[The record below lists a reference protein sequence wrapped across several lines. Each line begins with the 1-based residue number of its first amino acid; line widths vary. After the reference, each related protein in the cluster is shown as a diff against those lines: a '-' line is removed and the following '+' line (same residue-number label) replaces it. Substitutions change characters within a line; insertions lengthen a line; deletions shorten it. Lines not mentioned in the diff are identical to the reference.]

1 MPNTEPSNALII
13 TGMHRS
19 GTSMTTRLLN
29 LCGLHLGDRERLLRA
44 RPDNPAGFWENL
56 DFVTL
61 DDRILTSLG
70 AGWDLPPTESVD
82 PGQLEA
88 FAPAARRCI
97 ESASAGATDLWGWKD
112 PRCSLLLP
120 FWTAHLGVPRVVVCL
135 RHPLEVVASL
145 SKRNGFS
152 RHFALQLWL
161 LYMQRLETDLAALP
175 ELEVLVTH
183 YDALMRHPKR
193 ELRRLTRA
201 LGWSTSDE
209 VLGEATATIR
219 PDLRHH
225 RSEPLPPDAPAG
237 VEALYGRWCERAGP
251 NLAAETQTDPDRVAE
266 GLSQGEKRYAA
277 GDYCAAVDAFRKVL
291 RHDAGCLRARNNLAC
306 ALWATGRQDDAIFEA
321 VGALKS
327 EPDDADATWNLGQF
341 LHATGRTGEAAE
353 LLESYLQRH
362 PGAREISAELQ
373 RWSTS
378 RLA

>member
-1 MPNTEPSNALII
+1 MPNAEPSNALII

-82 PGQLEA
+82 PARLEA

-120 FWTAHLGVPRVVVCL
+120 FWTAHLATPRVVVCL
-135 RHPLEVVASL
+135 RHPLEVAASL

-152 RHFALQLWL
+152 RQLGLKLWL
-161 LYMQRLETDLAALP
+161 AYQHRLEEDLAALP
-175 ELEVLVTH
+175 RVQALVTH
-183 YDALMRHPKR
+183 YDALMRHPRR
-193 ELRRLTRA
+193 ELQRLTRW

-209 VLGEATATIR
+209 VLKEATASIR
-219 PDLRHH
+219 ADLRHH
-225 RSEPLPPDAPAG
+225 DAQPLPPDAPAG
-237 VEALYGRWCERAGP
+237 LEAMYERWCEKAGP
-251 NLAAETQTDPDRVAE
+251 NLTAEATADPDRIAE
-266 GLSQGEKRYAA
+266 GLRQGERRYAA
-277 GDYCAAVDAFRKVL
+277 GDFSAAVDAFRKVL
-291 RHDAGCLRARNNLAC
+291 RLDAACLRARNNLAC

-327 EPDDADATWNLGQF
+327 DPDDADATWNLSQF
-341 LHATGRTGEAAE
+341 LHHIGRTGEAAE
-353 LLESYLQRH
+353 LLENYLQRH
-362 PGAREISAELQ
+362 PGAREVSAELQ